1 MDKLK
6 FVADG
11 GTELRVMVSEAAYK
25 TVKDIAK
32 ETGLSTKAVAT
43 KTRRKH
49 ERNQSTHTASAKCK
63 SGSRH
68 LLQQIGDWQC

>member
-11 GTELRVMVSEAAYK
+11 GSELRVMFSEAAYK

-43 KTRRKH
+43 KMINFAAKH
-49 ERNQSTHTASAKCK
+49 VEIAYEEEE
-63 SGSRH
+63 
-68 LLQQIGDWQC
+68 

>member
-6 FVADG
+6 FIADG

-43 KTRRKH
+43 KMINFAAKH
-49 ERNQSTHTASAKCK
+49 VE
-63 SGSRH
+63 
-68 LLQQIGDWQC
+68 IVYEEEE

>member
-6 FVADG
+6 FIADG
-11 GTELRVMVSEAAYK
+11 GSELRVMVSEAAYK

-43 KTRRKH
+43 KMINFAAKH
-49 ERNQSTHTASAKCK
+49 VEIAYEEEE
-63 SGSRH
+63 
-68 LLQQIGDWQC
+68 

>member
-11 GTELRVMVSEAAYK
+11 GTELRVMVSESAYK

-43 KTRRKH
+43 KMINFAAKH
-49 ERNQSTHTASAKCK
+49 VEIAYEEEE
-63 SGSRH
+63 
-68 LLQQIGDWQC
+68 

>member
-11 GTELRVMVSEAAYK
+11 GSELRVMVSEAAYK

-32 ETGLSTKAVAT
+32 ETGLSIKAVAT
-43 KTRRKH
+43 KMINFAAKH
-49 ERNQSTHTASAKCK
+49 VEIAYEEEE
-63 SGSRH
+63 
-68 LLQQIGDWQC
+68 

>member
-11 GTELRVMVSEAAYK
+11 GSELRVMVSEAAYK

-43 KTRRKH
+43 KMINLAAKH
-49 ERNQSTHTASAKCK
+49 VEIAYEEEE
-63 SGSRH
+63 
-68 LLQQIGDWQC
+68 

>member
-43 KTRRKH
+43 KMINFAAKH
-49 ERNQSTHTASAKCK
+49 VVYEEEE
-63 SGSRH
+63 
-68 LLQQIGDWQC
+68 

>member
-43 KTRRKH
+43 KMINFAAKH
-49 ERNQSTHTASAKCK
+49 VEIAYEEEA
-63 SGSRH
+63 
-68 LLQQIGDWQC
+68 

>member
-11 GTELRVMVSEAAYK
+11 CTELRVMVSKAAYK

-32 ETGLSTKAVAT
+32 ETGLSTKTVAT
-43 KTRRKH
+43 RMINFAAKH
-49 ERNQSTHTASAKCK
+49 VEIAYEEEE
-63 SGSRH
+63 
-68 LLQQIGDWQC
+68 

>member
-11 GTELRVMVSEAAYK
+11 GSELRVMVSEAAYK

-32 ETGLSTKAVAT
+32 ETGLSAKAVAT
-43 KTRRKH
+43 KMINFAAKH
-49 ERNQSTHTASAKCK
+49 VEIAYEEEE
-63 SGSRH
+63 
-68 LLQQIGDWQC
+68 

>member
-43 KTRRKH
+43 KMINFAAKH
-49 ERNQSTHTASAKCK
+49 AEIAYEEEE
-63 SGSRH
+63 
-68 LLQQIGDWQC
+68 

>member
-11 GTELRVMVSEAAYK
+11 GTELRVMVSESAYK

-43 KTRRKH
+43 KMINFAAKH
-49 ERNQSTHTASAKCK
+49 VE
-63 SGSRH
+63 
-68 LLQQIGDWQC
+68 IVYEEEE

>member
-11 GTELRVMVSEAAYK
+11 GSELRVMVSESAYK

-43 KTRRKH
+43 KMINFAAKH
-49 ERNQSTHTASAKCK
+49 VEIAYEEEE
-63 SGSRH
+63 
-68 LLQQIGDWQC
+68 

>member
-43 KTRRKH
+43 KMINFAAKH
-49 ERNQSTHTASAKCK
+49 VEIADEEAE
-63 SGSRH
+63 
-68 LLQQIGDWQC
+68 

>member
-11 GTELRVMVSEAAYK
+11 GSELRVMVSEAAYK

-32 ETGLSTKAVAT
+32 ETGLSTKAVAP
-43 KTRRKH
+43 KMINFAAKH
-49 ERNQSTHTASAKCK
+49 VEIAYEEEE
-63 SGSRH
+63 
-68 LLQQIGDWQC
+68 

>member
-43 KTRRKH
+43 KMINFAAKH
-49 ERNQSTHTASAKCK
+49 VEIAYEE
-63 SGSRH
+63 GE
-68 LLQQIGDWQC
+68 

>member
-11 GTELRVMVSEAAYK
+11 GTELRVVVREAAYK
-25 TVKDIAK
+25 TVKDIEK

-43 KTRRKH
+43 KMINFAAKH
-49 ERNQSTHTASAKCK
+49 VEIAYEEEE
-63 SGSRH
+63 
-68 LLQQIGDWQC
+68 

>member
-1 MDKLK
+1 MGKLK

-43 KTRRKH
+43 KMINFAEKH
-49 ERNQSTHTASAKCK
+49 VEIAYEEEE
-63 SGSRH
+63 
-68 LLQQIGDWQC
+68 

>member
-11 GTELRVMVSEAAYK
+11 GSELRVMVSEAAYK

-43 KTRRKH
+43 KMI
-49 ERNQSTHTASAKCK
+49 NFAAK
-63 SGSRH
+63 RVE
-68 LLQQIGDWQC
+68 IAYEEEE

>member
-1 MDKLK
+1 MEKLK

-43 KTRRKH
+43 KMINFAAKH
-49 ERNQSTHTASAKCK
+49 VEIAYEEEE
-63 SGSRH
+63 
-68 LLQQIGDWQC
+68 

>member
-1 MDKLK
+1 MNKLK

-11 GTELRVMVSEAAYK
+11 GTELRVMVSESAYK

-43 KTRRKH
+43 KMINFAAKH
-49 ERNQSTHTASAKCK
+49 VEIAYEEEE
-63 SGSRH
+63 
-68 LLQQIGDWQC
+68 

>member
-1 MDKLK
+1 MK

-11 GTELRVMVSEAAYK
+11 GTELRVMVSESAYK

-43 KTRRKH
+43 KMINFAAKH
-49 ERNQSTHTASAKCK
+49 VEIAYEEEE
-63 SGSRH
+63 
-68 LLQQIGDWQC
+68 

>member
-1 MDKLK
+1 MDELK

-43 KTRRKH
+43 KMINFAAKH
-49 ERNQSTHTASAKCK
+49 VEIAYEEEE
-63 SGSRH
+63 
-68 LLQQIGDWQC
+68 

>member
-11 GTELRVMVSEAAYK
+11 GSELRVMVSEAAYK

-43 KTRRKH
+43 KRINFAAKH
-49 ERNQSTHTASAKCK
+49 VEIAYEEEE
-63 SGSRH
+63 
-68 LLQQIGDWQC
+68 

>member
-43 KTRRKH
+43 KMINFAAKH
-49 ERNQSTHTASAKCK
+49 VEITYEEEE
-63 SGSRH
+63 
-68 LLQQIGDWQC
+68 

>member
-43 KTRRKH
+43 KMINFAAKH
-49 ERNQSTHTASAKCK
+49 VEIAYEEE
-63 SGSRH
+63 
-68 LLQQIGDWQC
+68 

>member
-11 GTELRVMVSEAAYK
+11 GSELRVMVSEAAYK

-32 ETGLSTKAVAT
+32 ETGLSTKTVAT
-43 KTRRKH
+43 RMINFAAKH
-49 ERNQSTHTASAKCK
+49 TEIVYEEET
-63 SGSRH
+63 
-68 LLQQIGDWQC
+68 DE

>member
-11 GTELRVMVSEAAYK
+11 GSELRVMVSEAAYK

-43 KTRRKH
+43 KMINFAAKH
-49 ERNQSTHTASAKCK
+49 V
-63 SGSRH
+63 
-68 LLQQIGDWQC
+68 

>member
-11 GTELRVMVSEAAYK
+11 GSELRVMVSEAAYK

-43 KTRRKH
+43 KMINFAAKH
-49 ERNQSTHTASAKCK
+49 VEIAYEEKE
-63 SGSRH
+63 
-68 LLQQIGDWQC
+68 

>member
-11 GTELRVMVSEAAYK
+11 GTELRVMVSEAAYN

-43 KTRRKH
+43 KMINFAAKH
-49 ERNQSTHTASAKCK
+49 VE
-63 SGSRH
+63 
-68 LLQQIGDWQC
+68 IVYEEEE

>member
-11 GTELRVMVSEAAYK
+11 GSELRVMVSEAAYK
-25 TVKDIAK
+25 TVMDIAK

-43 KTRRKH
+43 KMINFAAKH
-49 ERNQSTHTASAKCK
+49 VEIAYEEEE
-63 SGSRH
+63 
-68 LLQQIGDWQC
+68 

>member
-11 GTELRVMVSEAAYK
+11 GSELRVMVSEAAYK

-32 ETGLSTKAVAT
+32 ETGLSTKAVTT
-43 KTRRKH
+43 KMINFAAKH
-49 ERNQSTHTASAKCK
+49 VEIAYEEEE
-63 SGSRH
+63 
-68 LLQQIGDWQC
+68 

>member
-11 GTELRVMVSEAAYK
+11 GSKLRVMVSEAAYK

-43 KTRRKH
+43 KMINFAAKH
-49 ERNQSTHTASAKCK
+49 VEIAYKEEE
-63 SGSRH
+63 
-68 LLQQIGDWQC
+68 

>member
-32 ETGLSTKAVAT
+32 ETGLSTKDVAT
-43 KTRRKH
+43 KMINFAAKH
-49 ERNQSTHTASAKCK
+49 VEIAYEEEE
-63 SGSRH
+63 
-68 LLQQIGDWQC
+68 

>member
-43 KTRRKH
+43 KMINFAAKH
-49 ERNQSTHTASAKCK
+49 VEISYEEEE
-63 SGSRH
+63 
-68 LLQQIGDWQC
+68 

>member
-25 TVKDIAK
+25 TVKNIAK

-43 KTRRKH
+43 KMINFAAKH
-49 ERNQSTHTASAKCK
+49 VEIAYEEEE
-63 SGSRH
+63 
-68 LLQQIGDWQC
+68 

>member
-11 GTELRVMVSEAAYK
+11 GTDLRVMVSESAYK

-43 KTRRKH
+43 KMINFAAKH
-49 ERNQSTHTASAKCK
+49 VEIAYEEEE
-63 SGSRH
+63 
-68 LLQQIGDWQC
+68 